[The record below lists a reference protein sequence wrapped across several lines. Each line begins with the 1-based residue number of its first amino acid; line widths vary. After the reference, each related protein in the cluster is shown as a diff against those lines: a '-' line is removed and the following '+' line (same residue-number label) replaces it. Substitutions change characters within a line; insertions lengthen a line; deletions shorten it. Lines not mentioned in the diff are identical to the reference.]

1 MKKILIYNSFSNMMP
16 ELIVW
21 MIYLQN
27 FGWHIAEIAILQ
39 GVFTFFSAI
48 FELPSGIIAD
58 KIGYKRALQLGELI
72 CIFYLISYFFPYNH
86 IVVYI
91 GFVCFALGLSLIS
104 GTDTS
109 LLYNVTND
117 NKFLKY
123 MGFFNSLGILSVAF
137 GNLIGGW
144 LAEKSWIVL
153 FLISILF
160 RVVALICITSV
171 SYTHLDV
178 YKRQILFRV
187 VALICITLFDTPKT
201 TRVDSITEKNK
212 AIKLYVN
219 THLDVYKRQILFRV
233 VALICITSVSYTHL
247 DVYKRQALICITLF
261 DTPKTTRVDS
271 ITEKNK
277 AIKLYVKRL
286 YDFVKMKRT
295 FKYILISSAF
305 LMSSVTLSYQYMP
318 VVLKQLKI
326 ATGHVSLIY
335 AVVSVLGA
343 LLSFFSA
350 KLTNH
355 LSSRVVAFIIFF
367 ISSLLF
373 VGLGIFPYHSIITI
387 LCFMIPNILYEL
399 LSVIIDSAVHEDLID
414 DIRASSISLINF
426 VNSILLAAGSL
437 LVSLLSNLLNLQITL
452 CLICTTLMLLSL
464 LSYIEYEKK

>member
-1 MKKILIYNSFSNMMP
+1 MMKKILIYNSFSNMMP

-109 LLYNVTND
+109 LLYNITND

-160 RVVALICITSV
+160 RVVALICIT
-171 SYTHLDV
+171 
-178 YKRQILFRV
+178 
-187 VALICITLFDTPKT
+187 LFDTPKT
-201 TRVDSITEKNK
+201 AR
-212 AIKLYVN
+212 A
-219 THLDVYKRQILFRV
+219 
-233 VALICITSVSYTHL
+233 
-247 DVYKRQALICITLF
+247 
-261 DTPKTTRVDS
+261 DS

-286 YDFVKMKRT
+286 YDFVRMKRT
-295 FKYILISSAF
+295 FKYILISSAL

-350 KLTNH
+350 KLTNR
-355 LSSRVVAFIIFF
+355 LSSSVVAFIIFF

-464 LSYIEYEKK
+464 LSYIEYGKK

>member
-1 MKKILIYNSFSNMMP
+1 MMKKILIYNSFSNMMP

-109 LLYNVTND
+109 LLYNITND

-160 RVVALICITSV
+160 RVVALICIT
-171 SYTHLDV
+171 
-178 YKRQILFRV
+178 
-187 VALICITLFDTPKT
+187 LFDTPKT
-201 TRVDSITEKNK
+201 TR
-212 AIKLYVN
+212 A
-219 THLDVYKRQILFRV
+219 
-233 VALICITSVSYTHL
+233 
-247 DVYKRQALICITLF
+247 
-261 DTPKTTRVDS
+261 DS

-286 YDFVKMKRT
+286 YDFVRMKRT

-350 KLTNH
+350 KLTNR
-355 LSSRVVAFIIFF
+355 LSSRVVAFTIFF

-464 LSYIEYEKK
+464 LSYIEYGKK

>member
-1 MKKILIYNSFSNMMP
+1 MMP

-109 LLYNVTND
+109 LLYNITND

-160 RVVALICITSV
+160 RVVALICIT
-171 SYTHLDV
+171 
-178 YKRQILFRV
+178 
-187 VALICITLFDTPKT
+187 
-201 TRVDSITEKNK
+201 
-212 AIKLYVN
+212 
-219 THLDVYKRQILFRV
+219 
-233 VALICITSVSYTHL
+233 
-247 DVYKRQALICITLF
+247 LF

-286 YDFVKMKRT
+286 YDFVRMKRT

-326 ATGHVSLIY
+326 ATGHVSVIY
-335 AVVSVLGA
+335 AIVSVLGA

-350 KLTNH
+350 KLTNR
-355 LSSRVVAFIIFF
+355 LSSSVVAFIIFF

-464 LSYIEYEKK
+464 LSYIEYGKK

>member
-1 MKKILIYNSFSNMMP
+1 MMKKILIYNSFSNMMP

-48 FELPSGIIAD
+48 FEVPSGIIAD

-109 LLYNVTND
+109 LLYNITND

-144 LAEKSWIVL
+144 LAEKSWILL
-153 FLISILF
+153 FFIS
-160 RVVALICITSV
+160 
-171 SYTHLDV
+171 
-178 YKRQILFRV
+178 ILFRV
-187 VALICITLFDTPKT
+187 VALICITLFDAPKIT
-201 TRVDSITEKNK
+201 KRDSISNKNK
-212 AIKLYVN
+212 VIKLY
-219 THLDVYKRQILFRV
+219 L
-233 VALICITSVSYTHL
+233 
-247 DVYKRQALICITLF
+247 
-261 DTPKTTRVDS
+261 
-271 ITEKNK
+271 EK
-277 AIKLYVKRL
+277 L
-286 YDFVKMKRT
+286 YDFVRLKRT
-295 FKYILISSAF
+295 FKYILVSSAF

-318 VVLKQLKI
+318 VILKQLKI

-350 KLTNH
+350 KLTNR

-464 LSYIEYEKK
+464 LSYIEYGKK

>member
-48 FELPSGIIAD
+48 FEVPSGIIAD

-109 LLYNVTND
+109 LLYNITND

-144 LAEKSWIVL
+144 LAEKSWILL
-153 FLISILF
+153 FFIS
-160 RVVALICITSV
+160 
-171 SYTHLDV
+171 
-178 YKRQILFRV
+178 ILFRV
-187 VALICITLFDTPKT
+187 VALICITLFDAPKIT
-201 TRVDSITEKNK
+201 KRDSISNKNK
-212 AIKLYVN
+212 VIKLY
-219 THLDVYKRQILFRV
+219 L
-233 VALICITSVSYTHL
+233 
-247 DVYKRQALICITLF
+247 
-261 DTPKTTRVDS
+261 
-271 ITEKNK
+271 EK
-277 AIKLYVKRL
+277 L
-286 YDFVKMKRT
+286 YDFVRLKRT
-295 FKYILISSAF
+295 FKYILVSSAF

-318 VVLKQLKI
+318 VILKQLKI

-350 KLTNH
+350 KLTNR

-464 LSYIEYEKK
+464 LSYIEYGKK

>member
-1 MKKILIYNSFSNMMP
+1 MKKILIYNSFSNIMP

-109 LLYNVTND
+109 LLYNITND

-144 LAEKSWIVL
+144 LAEKSWILL
-153 FLISILF
+153 FFISIL
-160 RVVALICITSV
+160 C
-171 SYTHLDV
+171 
-178 YKRQILFRV
+178 RV
-187 VALICITLFDTPKT
+187 VALICITLFDAPKIT
-201 TRVDSITEKNK
+201 KRDSISNKNK
-212 AIKLYVN
+212 VIKLY
-219 THLDVYKRQILFRV
+219 L
-233 VALICITSVSYTHL
+233 
-247 DVYKRQALICITLF
+247 
-261 DTPKTTRVDS
+261 
-271 ITEKNK
+271 EK
-277 AIKLYVKRL
+277 L
-286 YDFVKMKRT
+286 YDFVRMKKT
-295 FKYILISSAF
+295 FKYILVSSAF

-326 ATGHVSLIY
+326 ATGQVSLIY

-350 KLTNH
+350 KLTNS

-373 VGLGIFPYHSIITI
+373 LGMGIFPKHSIITI
-387 LCFMIPNILYEL
+387 LCFVVPNILYEL
-399 LSVIIDSAVHEDLID
+399 LSVIIDSTVHEDLID

-426 VNSILLAAGSL
+426 VNSILLAAGSV
-437 LVSLLSNLLNLQITL
+437 LVSLLSDLLNLQTTI

-464 LSYIEYEKK
+464 LSYIEYGRK